1 MGLPSTALAAL
12 PWICPVLSHQE
23 VNLPSHFHVVDP
35 PACFIALPLAAA
47 AGLLIVAPSLYDF
60 SKPISSEDSGQGP
73 VCTFHVPLLNHHSPG
88 NELQVFSHDFTFKS
102 SFSRTYRL
110 DKRHGNR
117 KISKKPKP
125 ESHFTT
131 GTWRPREI
139 LSSLHTRL
147 ANPPRNFLTYGL
159 STQDSRTLRT
169 GSGSY
174 GIPEAG
180 GSALKGAD
188 CCGSRG
194 CGLSL

>member
-110 DKRHGNR
+110 RPQHSGLQDAPDRKRKLRNPRGRR
-117 KISKKPKP
+117 KRAEGRRLLRKP
-125 ESHFTT
+125 
-131 GTWRPREI
+131 W
-139 LSSLHTRL
+139 
-147 ANPPRNFLTYGL
+147 
-159 STQDSRTLRT
+159 LR
-169 GSGSY
+169 SV
-174 GIPEAG
+174 
-180 GSALKGAD
+180 LVKV
-188 CCGSRG
+188 RF
-194 CGLSL
+194 